1 MQMINDLY
9 ISDVGSSADPS
20 QYSVNRELMPLLI
33 ITKAIQWLKCGQRD
47 LAKMEVLRLKI
58 YAESFKRPDVMN
70 NFGEFMSLPMMSEST
85 LD

>member
-33 ITKAIQWLKCGQRD
+33 ITKAIQWLKCG
-47 LAKMEVLRLKI
+47 
-58 YAESFKRPDVMN
+58 
-70 NFGEFMSLPMMSEST
+70 
-85 LD
+85 